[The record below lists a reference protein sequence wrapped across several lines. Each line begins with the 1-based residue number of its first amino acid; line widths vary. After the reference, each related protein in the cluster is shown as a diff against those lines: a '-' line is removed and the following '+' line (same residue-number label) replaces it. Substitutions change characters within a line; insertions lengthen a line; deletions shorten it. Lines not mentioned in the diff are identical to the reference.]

1 MEEKELELNE
11 ENADLSEEVAI
22 DEETTDEPIFD
33 EKAINEVKEFEKS
46 VDLTTKQMIIG
57 SALAFGI
64 VIALIIILGAFL

>member
-33 EKAINEVKEFEKS
+33 EEAINEVKEFEKS